1 MDQFDTNS
9 KDENYLLKDL
19 TFDLQEQKQILK
31 DQFSVIDPLATA
43 LSKNVAQRVLNTS
56 LLVILEIISYLMFL
70 MGIAFFFLMD
80 KFYPYYMLS
89 KITNNVNVISSFSET
104 DIANFTIGIKAL
116 AIVIGLLF
124 LIIASMLSKARKKNA
139 LLTKVGKELKTLA
152 GQNLTRR
159 SAIETLEQKHI
170 MILPSQ
176 IEVDG
181 VVIKEHPNSLG
192 DPHL

>member
-124 LIIASMLSKARKKNA
+124 LIIARMLSKARKKNA